1 MHKLSS
7 LTLALPLSAALF
19 LTGCGSN
26 DNGSSQASPET
37 PITQSTDSSNGS
49 SDSNG
54 GADNSAP
61 QSDGQSG
68 PKPTL
73 ANQDQ
78 GGGQGQSGNQP
89 QAVNPGGGAQGTSI
103 GGNYY
108 PNGDVLGTSSC
119 YDFPANLD
127 VTIGDSISC
136 AFAAEMYKAAISV
149 PYVTGPSNGNVT
161 SVPKAHITVASPT
174 TGQNYAVKC
183 YFGSDHFVL
192 TCQTEGSSS
201 QSASVSFTPDSRGY
215 WQQQSVSIN

>member
-7 LTLALPLSAALF
+7 LACALPLSAALF

-26 DNGSSQASPET
+26 ISGSSQASPET
-37 PITQSTDSSNGS
+37 PIAQSTNPSNSS
-49 SDSNG
+49 SDSNN
-54 GADNSAP
+54 GADNAAS
-61 QSDGQSG
+61 QSDEQSG

-78 GGGQGQSGNQP
+78 GGGQNQSGHQP
-89 QAVNPGGGAQGTSI
+89 QAVNPGVGAQGASI

-108 PNGDVLGTSSC
+108 PNGDALGTSSC

-127 VTIGDSISC
+127 VNVSDAISC

-183 YFGSDHFVL
+183 YFGTDQRGL

-201 QSASVSFTPDSRGY
+201 QTARVYFSADSAMY
-215 WQQQSVSIN
+215 WQQRVSIN